1 MCSETLKMLVKMF
14 RGNQLDSDIQ
24 AKYKARELC
33 NIYRKLLNA
42 EPSTTLKNSKTKLI
56 ADMRKYIMNM
66 QDSYNIRLANTSIL
80 EILTIEKYENAEV
93 FIENIDELIANEIH
107 NKEYATLETSDLVK
121 IAVNIGCIEKE
132 VEMSRADVIRAIE
145 EWNK

>member
-14 RGNQLDSDIQ
+14 RDNQLDSDIQ

-33 NIYRKLLNA
+33 NIYRKLLNV

-93 FIENIDELIANEIH
+93 FIENIDELITNEIH
-107 NKEYATLETSDLVK
+107 NKGYATLETSDLVK
-121 IAVNIGCIEKE
+121 IAINIGCIERE